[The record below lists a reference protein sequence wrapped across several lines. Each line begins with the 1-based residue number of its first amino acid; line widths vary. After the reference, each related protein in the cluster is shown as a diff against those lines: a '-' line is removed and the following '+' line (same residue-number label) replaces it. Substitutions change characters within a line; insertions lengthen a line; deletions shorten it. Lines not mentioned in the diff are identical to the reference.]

1 MRPPA
6 VATLAALGLVAS
18 APAALAGH
26 HEVFVVAGQ
35 SNADGRGKA
44 AELTGPLA
52 KWRYPSYQI
61 LARGAECE

>member
-1 MRPPA
+1 MRARTWVIACA
-6 VATLAALGLVAS
+6 VGLVCAD
-18 APAALAGH
+18 AARADH
-26 HEVFVVAGQ
+26 HEVFLIAGQ